1 MLDPSCS
8 NQGRNDAHSK
18 DCLATDDPDPTTP
31 RRHNKMF
38 PILSIYRFGSNSNY
52 WRPAIPTSLDF
63 PLAYL
68 SGLQGIDWP
77 IAAGHFHSYADTRRL
92 LPFVCSSSRSLPP
105 VCRSDNRH
113 LARLISHLYPPE
125 GWGSSYQLIRSDVGC
140 LATGDE
146 VDLPP
151 LARANTPQWR

>member
-1 MLDPSCS
+1 MPTP
-8 NQGRNDAHSK
+8 RTAR
-18 DCLATDDPDPTTP
+18 PPTTRIP
-31 RRHNKMF
+31 RHRGDTTKCF
-38 PILSIYRFGSNSNY
+38 QSSRYIDSVTILIIYS
-52 WRPAIPTSLDF
+52 WRPAIPLSLDF

-68 SGLQGIDWP
+68 SGLQGIDWS
-77 IAAGHFHSYADTRRL
+77 IAAGHFHSYADTRRS

-113 LARLISHLYPPE
+113 LARLISHIYPPE